1 MTVAYTPKD
10 AVLDV
15 VAVALILAPEPVTTP
30 IGISLLMRKRGSDAN
45 QPTKPLHNYPE
56 YVYKVEEI
64 RGRTITYEVRTMH
77 PGQLPHPE
85 LNRPDIKIKPREEFI
100 LGRKPAEKSAD
111 RPSSSRLPAD
121 VKVHHT
127 IIKPPRTTK
136 QGPPVFIPGET
147 IHHELRPLSSP
158 APVFRKSAPEISVH
172 HTIESSPGYIMA
184 QSRGASPQQKPQIIH
199 HTLKDA
205 PAAQI
210 GNPLRIEKPQRII
223 EHHTLNTNPSL
234 PGKGPLI
241 PPPPTRKGTIS
252 NRNSEPD
259 IRRR

>member
-1 MTVAYTPKD
+1 MSVDYTPKD

-15 VAVALILAPEPVTTP
+15 VAVALILAPEPASTAIGVTM
-30 IGISLLMRKRGSDAN
+30 LCRKRGSNTN
-45 QPTKPLHNYPE
+45 QPSKPLFNYPE

-64 RGRTITYEVRTMH
+64 RGRTITYEVKTMH
-77 PGQLPHPE
+77 AGQLPHPE

-100 LGRKPAEKSAD
+100 LGRKWAEKSID
-111 RPSSSRLPAD
+111 HLSTPRLPAD

-127 IIKPPRTTK
+127 IIKPARITK
-136 QGPPVFIPGET
+136 QEAPVFIPGET
-147 IHHELRPLSSP
+147 L
-158 APVFRKSAPEISVH
+158 H
-172 HTIESSPGYIMA
+172 HTIENSPGYIRA
-184 QSRGASPQQKPQIIH
+184 QSRGASTQPKPQIIH

-210 GNPLRIEKPQRII
+210 GNLLRIEKPQGVV

-234 PGKGPLI
+234 QGKGPII
-241 PPPPTRKGTIS
+241 PPPPTRKNTS
-252 NRNSEPD
+252 SRNNEPD